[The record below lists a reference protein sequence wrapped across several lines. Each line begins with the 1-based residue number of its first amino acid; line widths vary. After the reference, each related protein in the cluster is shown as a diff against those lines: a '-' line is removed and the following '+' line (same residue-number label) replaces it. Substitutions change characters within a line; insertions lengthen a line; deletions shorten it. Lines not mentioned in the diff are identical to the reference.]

1 MPGTCTFNGTS
12 MLTMKLAAEHN
23 KAVIK
28 CEVEQELATSDMH
41 RQSQPDN
48 LVVYCKF
55 SVKYYTIIAFV
66 WGRYVVILTK
76 QKYIDCISIQTTYWP
91 HAKATIVILL
101 IHIDKYKEKD
111 WEL

>member
-1 MPGTCTFNGTS
+1 
-12 MLTMKLAAEHN
+12 MKLAAEHN
-23 KAVIK
+23 TAVIK

-66 WGRYVVILTK
+66 
-76 QKYIDCISIQTTYWP
+76 
-91 HAKATIVILL
+91 
-101 IHIDKYKEKD
+101 
-111 WEL
+111 

>member
-1 MPGTCTFNGTS
+1 
-12 MLTMKLAAEHN
+12 
-23 KAVIK
+23 
-28 CEVEQELATSDMH
+28 MH

-66 WGRYVVILTK
+66 WGHYVVISTK

-91 HAKATIVILL
+91 HAKAAIVILL

-111 WEL
+111 WAL